1 MSPMRPDCDLKRD
14 IKNDRRTGA
23 VDVIKRALPYS
34 WEGISVVVENGE
46 NELITLEG
54 EVEWHYQRER
64 AGGAVQKLCGAR
76 SVINFIEVRP
86 RVVPLDIKNRIAHA
100 LRQAAEIDASL
111 SAAQVNGGEVILGGS
126 VRSWAERR
134 PVYARGVVGPAPKV
148 SF

>member
-14 IKNDRRTGA
+14 IKNDRRSDA
-23 VDVIKRALPYS
+23 VEVIKNALPCS
-34 WEGISVVVENGE
+34 WEGITVVVENGE

-64 AGGAVQKLCGAR
+64 AEGAVQKLCGAR

-86 RVVPLDIKNRIAHA
+86 RVVPVEIKNRIEHA
-100 LRQAAEIDASL
+100 WRQAAEIDATL
-111 SAAQVNGGEVILGGS
+111 SAAQVNGSGVILGDS

-134 PVYARGVVGPAPKV
+134 PVDARSV
-148 SF
+148 

>member
-1 MSPMRPDCDLKRD
+1 MRPDCDLKRD
-14 IKNDRRTGA
+14 IKNDRRSDA
-23 VDVIKRALPYS
+23 LEVIKRALPCS
-34 WEGISVVVENGE
+34 WEGITVVVENGE

-64 AGGAVQKLCGAR
+64 AEGAVQKLCGAR

-86 RVVPLDIKNRIAHA
+86 RVVPVDIKNRIEHA
-100 LRQAAEIDASL
+100 LRQAPEIDATL
-111 SAAQVNGGEVILGGS
+111 SAAQVNGSGVILGDS

-134 PVYARGVVGPAPKV
+134 PVDARSVAGPAPKV

>member
-1 MSPMRPDCDLKRD
+1 MRPDCDLKRD
-14 IKNDRRTGA
+14 IKNDRRSDA
-23 VDVIKRALPYS
+23 VEVIKSALPCS
-34 WEGISVVVENGE
+34 WEGITVVVENGE

-64 AGGAVQKLCGAR
+64 AEGAVQKLCGAR

-86 RVVPLDIKNRIAHA
+86 RVVPVDIKNRIEHA
-100 LRQAAEIDASL
+100 LRQAAEIDATL
-111 SAAQVNGGEVILGGS
+111 SAAQVNGNGVILGDS

-134 PVYARGVVGPAPKV
+134 PVDARSVAGPPPKV

>member
-1 MSPMRPDCDLKRD
+1 MRPDCDLKRD
-14 IKNDRRTGA
+14 IKNDRRLGA
-23 VDVIKRALPYS
+23 VEVIKRALPCS
-34 WEGISVVVENGE
+34 WEGITVVVENGE

-64 AGGAVQKLCGAR
+64 AEGAVQKLCGAR

-86 RVVPLDIKNRIAHA
+86 RILPVDIKSRIEQA
-100 LRQAAEIDASL
+100 LRQAAEIDASF
-111 SAAQVNGGEVILGGS
+111 SAVQVNGSEVILGGS

-134 PVYARGVVGPAPKV
+134 PVDALIAAGPAPKV